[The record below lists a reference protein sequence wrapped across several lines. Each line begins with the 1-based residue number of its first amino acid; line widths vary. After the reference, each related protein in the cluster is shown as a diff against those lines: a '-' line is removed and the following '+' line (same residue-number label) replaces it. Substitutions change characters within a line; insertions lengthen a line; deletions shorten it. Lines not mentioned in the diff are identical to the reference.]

1 MKKTQ
6 MKYAFPLKAG
16 ATLMLASIVAQP
28 LTAVAADAD
37 AANFPG
43 ERPITLVVPYPPGG
57 SNDTFA
63 RAVGMKLGTLL
74 KTTVVIENKGG
85 AGGSIGTMQVARAK
99 PDGYTLAAVSSSFT
113 TNAAIQP
120 SLPFDPIKDLR
131 GVGLMAE
138 GPFILAVRKTLGIT
152 KVADLIDYAKKNPE
166 KLNYSSS
173 GPGSSN
179 QFATEMLN
187 SLADIKMTHVPFKGM
202 GPATNALIGDQV
214 DVLIASGPSLLPAV
228 GTGKATALGVTSSE
242 KSQVAPDLPTI
253 AADVPNYNFKI
264 WWGILAPRGTPDAIV
279 TKLNDALKTATSD
292 PELKQFF
299 LKEGAEA
306 AYMTSADFDKEIS
319 DNIALW
325 KKVAKDQDIHVQK

>member
-1 MKKTQ
+1 MRNNPLNHRHVLKTT
-6 MKYAFPLKAG
+6 G
-16 ATLMLASIVAQP
+16 AALFAAVMALPAA
-28 LTAVAADAD
+28 AVAADA
-37 AANFPG
+37 ASFPG
-43 ERPITLVVPYPPGG
+43 DRPITLVVPYPPGG

-74 KTTVVIENKGG
+74 KTTVVIENRGG

-120 SLPFDPIKDLR
+120 SLPFDPIGDLR

-138 GPFILAVRKTLGIT
+138 GPFILAVRKTLGFT
-152 KVADLIDYAKKNPE
+152 KVSELLAYAKDNPG

-179 QFATEMLN
+179 QFATEMMN
-187 SLADIKMTHVPFKGM
+187 SLAKIKMTHVPFKGM

-242 KSQVAPDLPTI
+242 KSPVAPELPTI

-264 WWGILAPRGTPDAIV
+264 WWGVLAPKGTPDAIV
-279 TKLNDALKTATSD
+279 AKLNDALKQVTTD
-292 PELKQFF
+292 EELKKFF
-299 LKEGAEA
+299 IKEGAEA
-306 AYMTSADFDKEIS
+306 AYMTPADFDKEIS
-319 DNIALW
+319 NNIALW
-325 KKVAKDQDIHVQK
+325 KKVARDSDIHVQK

>member
-1 MKKTQ
+1 MNRKQTHNKSFVHT
-6 MKYAFPLKAG
+6 AAAALLL
-16 ATLMLASIVAQP
+16 TVLAQP
-28 LTAVAADAD
+28 IIAVAADAAD
-37 AANFPG
+37 FPG
-43 ERPITLVVPYPPGG
+43 DRPITLVVPYPPGG

-120 SLPFDPIKDLR
+120 TLPFDPIKDLR

-138 GPFILAVRKTLGIT
+138 GPFILAARKSLGIT
-152 KVADLIDYAKKNPE
+152 KVADLIDYAKTHPGQ
-166 KLNYSSS
+166 LNYSSS

-179 QFATEMLN
+179 QFATEMMN
-187 SLADIKMTHVPFKGM
+187 SLAKIKMTHVPFKGM

-228 GTGKATALGVTSSE
+228 GTGKAIALGVTSSE

-253 AADVPNYNFKI
+253 ATDVPGYNFKI

-279 TKLNDALKTATSD
+279 NKLNDALKQVTAEE
-292 PELKQFF
+292 ELKKFF

-306 AYMTSADFDKEIS
+306 AYMTAQDFDKEIS

-325 KKVAKDQDIHVQK
+325 KKVAKDSDIHVQK

>member
-1 MKKTQ
+1 MRYNPKHTFRFVQ
-6 MKYAFPLKAG
+6 SGMLVLL
-16 ATLMLASIVAQP
+16 ATLAGQQP
-28 LTAVAADAD
+28 AAFAADSQD
-37 AANFPG
+37 FPG
-43 ERPITLVVPYPPGG
+43 DRPITLVVPYPPGG

-63 RAVGMKLGTLL
+63 RAVGMKLGNIL

-120 SLPFDPIKDLR
+120 SLPFDPLKDLR

-138 GPFILAVRKTLGIT
+138 GPFILSVRKNLGIT
-152 KVADLIDYAKKNPE
+152 KVADLIKYAKDNPG

-179 QFATEMLN
+179 QFATEMMN
-187 SLADIKMTHVPFKGM
+187 SIAGIKMTHVPFKGM

-228 GTGKATALGVTSSE
+228 GTGKAIALGVTSGE
-242 KSQVAPDLPTI
+242 KSQVAPELPTV
-253 AADVPNYNFKI
+253 AADVPGYNFKI
-264 WWGILAPRGTPDAIV
+264 WWGILAPEKTPDAV
-279 TKLNDALKTATSD
+279 VDKLNDALKQVTAD
-292 PELKQFF
+292 EELKKFF

-306 AYMTSADFDKEIS
+306 AYLTPEDFDREIS

-325 KKVAKDQDIHVQK
+325 KKVAKDSDIHVQK

>member
-16 ATLMLASIVAQP
+16 AALLLASVVAQP

-187 SLADIKMTHVPFKGM
+187 SLANIKMTHVPFKGM
-202 GPATNALIGDQV
+202 GPATNALLGDQV

-228 GTGKATALGVTSSE
+228 GTGNAISLGVTSSE

-253 AADVPNYNFKI
+253 AADVPDYNFKI

-279 TKLNDALKTATSD
+279 NKLNDALKTATSD
-292 PELKQFF
+292 PELKKFF

-325 KKVAKDQDIHVQK
+325 KKVAKDRDIHVQK

>member
-1 MKKTQ
+1 MKTNHINH
-6 MKYAFPLKAG
+6 KYILKAG
-16 ATLMLASIVAQP
+16 ATALLAAAMTQPIVA
-28 LTAVAADAD
+28 AAADAAD
-37 AANFPG
+37 FPG
-43 ERPITLVVPYPPGG
+43 DRPITLVVPYPPGG

-63 RAVGMKLGTLL
+63 RAVGMKLGNLL

-138 GPFILAVRKTLGIT
+138 GPFILAVRKTLGIH
-152 KVADLIDYAKKNPE
+152 KVADLVKYAKENPE

-187 SLADIKMTHVPFKGM
+187 SMAGIKMTHVPFKGM
-202 GPATNALIGDQV
+202 GPATNALLSDQV
-214 DVLIASGPSLLPAV
+214 DVLIASGPSLLPAI
-228 GTGKATALGVTSSE
+228 GTGKAISVAVTSSE

-253 AADVPNYNFKI
+253 AADVPGYNFKI
-264 WWGILAPRGTPDAIV
+264 WWGILAPKDTPDAIV
-279 TKLNDALKTATSD
+279 NKLNDALKQVTAED
-292 PELKQFF
+292 EMNKFF
-299 LKEGAEA
+299 IREGAEA
-306 AYMTSADFDKEIS
+306 AYMSPTDFDKEIS
-319 DNIALW
+319 DNITLW
-325 KKVAKDQDIHVQK
+325 KKVAKDSDIHVQK

>member
-1 MKKTQ
+1 MKKPQ
-6 MKYAFPLKAG
+6 QKHKQAVRAG
-16 ATLMLASIVAQP
+16 AAILLAAVIAQP
-28 LTAVAADAD
+28 LTAVAADAAD
-37 AANFPG
+37 FPG
-43 ERPITLVVPYPPGG
+43 NRPITLVVPYPPGG

-138 GPFILAVRKTLGIT
+138 GPFILAVRKSMGIT
-152 KVADLIDYAKKNPE
+152 KVADLISYAKENPG

-179 QFATEMLN
+179 QFATEMMN
-187 SLADIKMTHVPFKGM
+187 SLAKIDMTHVPFKGM
-202 GPATNALIGDQV
+202 GPASNALMADQV

-253 AADVPNYNFKI
+253 ASDVPGYNFKI
-264 WWGILAPRGTPDAIV
+264 WWGILAPKDTPDAIV
-279 TKLNDALKTATSD
+279 TKLNEALKTVTSD
-292 PELKQFF
+292 EELKKFF
-299 LKEGAEA
+299 IREGAEA
-306 AYMTSADFDKEIS
+306 AYMTPADFDKEIS

-325 KKVAKDQDIHVQK
+325 KKVAKDSDIHVQK

>member
-1 MKKTQ
+1 
-6 MKYAFPLKAG
+6 MKYNQKHNFRFVQSG
-16 ATLMLASIVAQP
+16 MLALLATMAAQQP
-28 LTAVAADAD
+28 AFAADAQD
-37 AANFPG
+37 FPG
-43 ERPITLVVPYPPGG
+43 DRPITLVVPYPPGG

-63 RAVGMKLGTLL
+63 RAVGMKLGNIL

-120 SLPFDPIKDLR
+120 SLPFDPLKDLR

-138 GPFILAVRKTLGIT
+138 GPFILSVRKNLGIT
-152 KVADLIDYAKKNPE
+152 KVADLIKYAKDNPG

-179 QFATEMLN
+179 QFATEMMN
-187 SLADIKMTHVPFKGM
+187 AIAGIKMTHVPFKGM

-228 GTGKATALGVTSSE
+228 GTGKATALGVTSGE
-242 KSQVAPDLPTI
+242 KSQVAPDLPTV
-253 AADVPNYNFKI
+253 ATDVPGYNFKI
-264 WWGILAPRGTPDAIV
+264 WWGILAPEKTPDAVVSKI
-279 TKLNDALKTATSD
+279 NDALKQVTAD
-292 PELKQFF
+292 EELKKFF

-306 AYMTSADFDKEIS
+306 AYLTPADFDREIS

-325 KKVAKDQDIHVQK
+325 KKVAKDSDIHVQK

>member
-1 MKKTQ
+1 MRKN
-6 MKYAFPLKAG
+6 PLNHTHVLRTAS
-16 ATLMLASIVAQP
+16 AALLAAVMALP
-28 LTAVAADAD
+28 AAAVAADPAS
-37 AANFPG
+37 FPG
-43 ERPITLVVPYPPGG
+43 DRPITLVVPYPPGG

-120 SLPFDPIKDLR
+120 SLPFDPIGDLR

-138 GPFILAVRKTLGIT
+138 GPFILAVRKTLGFT
-152 KVADLIDYAKKNPE
+152 KISELLDYAKANPG

-179 QFATEMLN
+179 QFATEMMN
-187 SLADIKMTHVPFKGM
+187 SLAKIKMTHVPFKGM

-228 GTGKATALGVTSSE
+228 GTGKATALGVTSSQ
-242 KSQVAPDLPTI
+242 KSPVAPDLPPI

-264 WWGILAPRGTPDAIV
+264 WWGILAPKGTPDAIV
-279 TKLNDALKTATSD
+279 AKLNDALKQVTSD
-292 PELKQFF
+292 EELKKFF
-299 LKEGAEA
+299 IKEGAEA
-306 AYMTSADFDKEIS
+306 AYMTPADFDKEIS

-325 KKVAKDQDIHVQK
+325 KKVARDSDIHVQK

>member
-16 ATLMLASIVAQP
+16 AALLLASVVAQP

-187 SLADIKMTHVPFKGM
+187 SLANIKMTHVPFKGM
-202 GPATNALIGDQV
+202 GPATNALLGDQV

-228 GTGKATALGVTSSE
+228 GTGKAISLGVTSSE

-253 AADVPNYNFKI
+253 AADVPDYNFKI

-279 TKLNDALKTATSD
+279 NKLNDALKTATSD
-292 PELKQFF
+292 PELKKFF

-325 KKVAKDQDIHVQK
+325 KKVAKDRDIHVQK

>member
-1 MKKTQ
+1 MIKKQTHNKPFVQ
-6 MKYAFPLKAG
+6 AAAAALLL
-16 ATLMLASIVAQP
+16 TVLAQP
-28 LTAVAADAD
+28 IIAVAADAAD
-37 AANFPG
+37 FPG
-43 ERPITLVVPYPPGG
+43 DRPITLVVPYPPGG

-120 SLPFDPIKDLR
+120 TLPFDPIKDLR

-138 GPFILAVRKTLGIT
+138 GPFILAVRKSLGIT
-152 KVADLIDYAKKNPE
+152 TVADLLKHAKAHPGQ
-166 KLNYSSS
+166 LNYSSS

-179 QFATEMLN
+179 QFATEMMN
-187 SLADIKMTHVPFKGM
+187 SLAKIKMTHVPFKGM

-253 AADVPNYNFKI
+253 AADVPGYNFKI

-279 TKLNDALKTATSD
+279 NKLNDALKQVTAEE
-292 PELKQFF
+292 ELKKFF

-306 AYMTSADFDKEIS
+306 AYMTAKDFDKEIS

-325 KKVAKDQDIHVQK
+325 KQVAKDSDIHVQK